1 MQPCRPP
8 PTGWT
13 AWRTTSSLVRCCWL
27 KTQRRRY
34 SSKRCRRVYF
44 CSSLS
49 LVFHLSISSN
59 PSQRCNTFL
68 QTLEKDVGHIA
79 EDVKL
84 SQALLAQSSGL
95 GHDDRTLLEDNLD
108 CLKERLGALGC
119 ALGQR
124 CDHMRTRA
132 HELTAYQVMLVFLV
146 KMFCNLISIQNSE
159 DVHVNVLQ
167 TTSLNPDRAATSP
180 DFLN

>member
-1 MQPCRPP
+1 M
-8 PTGWT
+8 
-13 AWRTTSSLVRCCWL
+13 
-27 KTQRRRY
+27 
-34 SSKRCRRVYF
+34 
-44 CSSLS
+44 
-49 LVFHLSISSN
+49 
-59 PSQRCNTFL
+59 
-68 QTLEKDVGHIA
+68 GHIA